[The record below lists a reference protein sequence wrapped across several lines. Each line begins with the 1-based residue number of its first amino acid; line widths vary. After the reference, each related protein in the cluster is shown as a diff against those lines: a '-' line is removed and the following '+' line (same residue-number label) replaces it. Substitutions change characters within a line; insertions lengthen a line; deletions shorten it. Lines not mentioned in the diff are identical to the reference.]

1 MKERGACEGVQCGGW
16 TKQLRGR
23 WSVTQRRRT
32 PGSTGSETSKVKVAH
47 LGGWKHDGCRD
58 DVDGAAE
65 IARRSCARWEEGV
78 GGEVR
83 ERAGGEQ
90 RGARGERAQGSPAT
104 AARQRGE
111 KVSRRKGFAVYFAK
125 CEQTRGAG
133 QASDG
138 EERGRA
144 QKEWMLHWSE
154 PASPELNRPPL
165 RTPIPGPLPRPGT
178 LPDPLAPPRP
188 PARSLLHPSTAF
200 RPVTGN

>member
-1 MKERGACEGVQCGGW
+1 M
-16 TKQLRGR
+16 
-23 WSVTQRRRT
+23 
-32 PGSTGSETSKVKVAH
+32 
-47 LGGWKHDGCRD
+47 
-58 DVDGAAE
+58 DGAAE

-154 PASPELNRPPL
+154 PASPELIRPPL

-178 LPDPLAPPRP
+178 LPDPLAPPGPSPAPFSAPPRP
-188 PARSLLHPSTAF
+188 SSRSLGIDPGACVATLVVCISRRYNITSVKPHIKCF
-200 RPVTGN
+200 CRCR